1 MMVKT
6 ADKLEEDIR
15 AIFSGDT
22 PWVTIVWDDPVN
34 LQNYVVYV
42 FMELFGYSKARATE
56 LMLQVHN
63 DGKAI
68 VSTGSREEMEHDVAR
83 LHELNLP
90 IARRKFFSISASR
103 LSSFL
108 PSALITAMTTHLL
121 QWLALLRMIHRLKMK
136 FSIDYCPMRMQML

>member
-1 MMVKT
+1 MVKT
-6 ADKLEEDIR
+6 ADKIEEEIR

-34 LQNYVVYV
+34 LQTYVVYV

-83 LHELNLP
+83 RHEYGLW
-90 IARRKFFSISASR
+90 A
-103 LSSFL
+103 
-108 PSALITAMTTHLL
+108 TL
-121 QWLALLRMIHRLKMK
+121 QRGDQL
-136 FSIDYCPMRMQML
+136 